1 MPSQFLWDED
11 PVWVHR
17 HTHPLRLHPSSW
29 WGAEPPPHIPV
40 RERESEEEDDVE
52 GWGLKP
58 HLFVGWQKLAN
69 TTIAISH
76 SRSLSDYTD
85 LLWNVEVS
93 VEGVWGVQGG
103 RVWASEHR
111 SFPPSAHLTRPIS
124 RRSPVFYLHNRRN
137 TGSPSWGWNWC
148 QGNWELLPVESSTA
162 ERPVLVQLSVS
173 KISHDEA
180 LRLKTTLRL

>member
-1 MPSQFLWDED
+1 MKIPFECTVTPTLFFSE
-11 PVWVHR
+11 
-17 HTHPLRLHPSSW
+17 TSSFIMMGCW
-29 WGAEPPPHIPV
+29 APHIPV
-40 RERESEEEDDVE
+40 RESEEEDDAE

-103 RVWASEHR
+103 RGWASEHR
-111 SFPPSAHLTRPIS
+111 FFPPSARSTWPIS
-124 RRSPVFYLHNRRN
+124 WRAPVFYLHNRQN
-137 TGSPSWGWNWC
+137 TGSPGWGVNLVSRKPRTTSCGIVHSWKTC
-148 QGNWELLPVESSTA
+148 
-162 ERPVLVQLSVS
+162 VS
-173 KISHDEA
+173 A
-180 LRLKTTLRL
+180 AVC